1 MANEFRAISHP
12 ELIFG
17 IAGAIGIDIDA
28 INRTLS
34 DALKAVGYR
43 SVLIRITDEIADEVT
58 NIPKPIE
65 TDFESEASYKMTHAS
80 EVCRKYNAA
89 DTLMRFA
96 ITGIR
101 RNRAEVALEG
111 TDEPPE
117 EQVRSGTAY
126 IIRQLKRPEEVH
138 LLRKIYGKQFV
149 LISAYGSAEDR
160 KRAIEK
166 SLRRSLPLDRLDH
179 EISALAEK
187 LIHRDQHEDVGD
199 HGQHLRDT
207 FHLADVFIDGI
218 SATNMKIMISR
229 FVDAFFGR
237 ADIAPTRWEYGM
249 YAAKSASLRSSDLSR
264 QVGAA
269 IFTPEGDLISQG
281 CNEVPR
287 AFGGAYWD
295 GDEQDYRDVKLG
307 YDPNDLIKKEVVRD
321 LLERLLKGGMLSE
334 SAIKIGNAA
343 AIVDA
348 FVKEPP
354 AGAPSGHGCLD
365 GAAVMELTEYGRV
378 VHAEMGAICD
388 AARLGRALKGAVLYC
403 TTFPCHNCTKH
414 LLAAGISR
422 VIYMEPY
429 PKSKAK
435 ELHDNE
441 IELEKRS
448 TTRVSFLP
456 FLGISPA
463 RYRDIFQKGKRKRE
477 GIALN
482 WMSGEPKP
490 LIDLSALTYV
500 DLESFEVR
508 KLQANL
514 RKIDTHSPST
524 GIDQIENH
532 PNDDLKADN

>member
-34 DALKAVGYR
+34 DALKAVGYK
-43 SVLIRITDEIADEVT
+43 SILIRITDEIANEVT
-58 NIPKPIE
+58 DVLKPVSA
-65 TDFESEASYKMTHAS
+65 DFGSEISYKMTHAS
-80 EVCRKYNAA
+80 AVCRKYGAA

-96 ITGIR
+96 INGIR
-101 RNRAEVALEG
+101 RHRREVAK
-111 TDEPPE
+111 DDPHEPPE
-117 EQVRSGTAY
+117 EQVQAGTAY

-138 LLRKIYGKQFV
+138 LLRKVYGKQFV
-149 LISAYGSAEDR
+149 LISAYGSSEDR

-166 SLRRSLPLDRLDH
+166 VLRRSLPFDQPDH
-179 EISALAEK
+179 KINGLAEK
-187 LIHRDQHEDVGD
+187 LIHRDQNEDVD
-199 HGQHLRDT
+199 NHGQHLRDT
-207 FHLADVFIDGI
+207 FHLADVFIDGN
-218 SATNMKIMISR
+218 SASSMKSMISR
-229 FVDAFFGR
+229 FIDAFFGR

-269 IFTPEGDLISQG
+269 IFTSEGELIAQG
-281 CNEVPR
+281 CNEVPK
-287 AFGGAYWD
+287 AFGGTYWD

-307 YDPNDLIKKEVVRD
+307 QDPNDLIKKEVVRD
-321 LLERLLKGGMLSE
+321 LLERLLRGGMLSE
-334 SAIKIGNAA
+334 SATEIGGAA

-348 FVKEPP
+348 FIKTPQD
-354 AGAPSGHGCLD
+354 GAPAGHGCLE

-388 AARLGRALKGAVLYC
+388 AARLGRALKGSVLFC

-414 LLAAGISR
+414 LLAAGIGR

-435 ELHDNE
+435 ELHEHE
-441 IELEKRS
+441 IEIEKRS

-456 FLGISPA
+456 FLGISPV
-463 RYRDIFQKGKRKRE
+463 RYRDVFQKGKRKKD
-477 GIALN
+477 GIALS
-482 WMSGEPKP
+482 WMAGEPRP
-490 LIDLSALTYV
+490 LLDMSAITYI
-500 DLESFEVR
+500 DLESFELR
-508 KLQANL
+508 KLEAIL
-514 RKIDTHSPST
+514 KKIEEAPPS
-524 GIDQIENH
+524 ID
-532 PNDDLKADN
+532 